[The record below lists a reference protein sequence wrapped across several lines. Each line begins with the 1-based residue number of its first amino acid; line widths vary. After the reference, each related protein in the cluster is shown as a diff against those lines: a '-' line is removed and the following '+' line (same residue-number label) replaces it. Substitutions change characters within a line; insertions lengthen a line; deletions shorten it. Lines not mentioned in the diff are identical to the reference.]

1 MSKKAEFLKQNKPR
15 VKSVPV
21 DGRTIYLRE
30 STIGDNNFVL
40 FERRAFLIALA
51 EKAGEQF
58 DFSDEADV
66 EAKLRRYPDKF
77 ALARGAAMR
86 ICDENGELLF
96 DATDQDDLAALNGLG
111 DSVLNAIHGDPD
123 KKKEGES

>member
-1 MSKKAEFLKQNKPR
+1 MSKKAEFLKQNKPK

-40 FERRAFLIALA
+40 FERRSFLIALA

-58 DFSDEADV
+58 DFTDEADV

-77 ALARGAAMR
+77 AMARGAAQR
-86 ICDENGELLF
+86 ICDEDGELLF
-96 DATDQDDLAALNGLG
+96 DGTNQDDLEALNKLG
-111 DSVLNAIHGDPD
+111 ESVLRAIHGDPE
-123 KKKEGES
+123 KKKEDES